1 MLTTAL
7 WVGLG
12 GALGS
17 VSRFFLSMVVAQ
29 RLDEVF
35 PWGTLT
41 VNVLGSFII
50 GFTAVL
56 TGPDGRLFVP
66 ADARLFVVA
75 GFCGGFT
82 TFSTFSLQTLMLLR
96 DGDLTR
102 AGLNMAVSVAACM
115 IAVWLG
121 ATVAA
126 LINQSR

>member
-1 MLTTAL
+1 MTTL
-7 WVGLG
+7 WVAIG

-17 VSRFFLSMVVAQ
+17 VSRFWLAMTIAE
-29 RLDEVF
+29 RLEEVF

-66 ADARLFVVA
+66 ADARIFVIA

-82 TFSTFSLQTLMLLR
+82 TFSTFSLQTLTLLR

-102 AGLNMAVSVAACM
+102 AGLNIAVSVTACLLS
-115 IAVWLG
+115 VWLG
-121 ATVAA
+121 AMAA
-126 LINQSR
+126 GLINQSR

>member
-1 MLTTAL
+1 MLMTTV
-7 WVGLG
+7 WVAIG

-17 VSRFFLSMVVAQ
+17 VSRFWLAMTVARQ
-29 RLDEVF
+29 LEEIF
-35 PWGTLT
+35 PWGTLS

-56 TGPDGRLFVP
+56 TGPDGRLMVP
-66 ADARLFVVA
+66 SDARIFVIV

-96 DGDLTR
+96 DGDFPR
-102 AGLNMAVSVAACM
+102 AGLNIAVSVAACLA
-115 IAVWLG
+115 AVWIG
-121 ATVAA
+121 GVAAA